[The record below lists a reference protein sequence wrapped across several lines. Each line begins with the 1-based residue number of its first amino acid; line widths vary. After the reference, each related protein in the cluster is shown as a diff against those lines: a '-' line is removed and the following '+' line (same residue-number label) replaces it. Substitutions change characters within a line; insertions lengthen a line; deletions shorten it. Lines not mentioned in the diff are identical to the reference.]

1 MEQVSKQVLEMNL
14 KPLVDAEV
22 EKRVKALL
30 AGKEAADINKFR

>member
-1 MEQVSKQVLEMNL
+1 MNL